1 MLANQKHTATFQLY
15 EKVSYNRISKDVCY
29 TEIDYSIFKMKT
41 HINCILPWIRKTS
54 WIIFK
59 TVENAKK
66 SIIEM
71 NEFKVTTYKMAYI
84 FFQEIKK
91 RQTKSAKEKY
101 DLRKK
106 YQSGN
111 DMQQKHLG

>member
-1 MLANQKHTATFQLY
+1 
-15 EKVSYNRISKDVCY
+15 
-29 TEIDYSIFKMKT
+29 
-41 HINCILPWIRKTS
+41 
-54 WIIFK
+54 
-59 TVENAKK
+59 
-66 SIIEM
+66 M